1 MTGLPEKT
9 AWRGKDT
16 QDAGGDMLPW
26 FERPEARFRI
36 YAVLAIFSIWILC
49 SWIVTLTFSRPQIVL
64 PYPWQVIAGIKGL
77 AVYKG
82 PGAELTYWHAVEVI
96 LVHSFDSAVRLVA
109 GLAIGGA
116 LGLATGLLLGMSK
129 YLQKMFQTPLL
140 LIRAIPLFALI
151 PLFLTWFGGTNT
163 GVVSYIAFGVFSML
177 LVNTIAAIRNVSP
190 LIQNF
195 ARTLGASRWRVYRTV
210 VFPAIVPEITGGIRV
225 IVGIAWAIL
234 IGAELLAAPSG
245 VGRILTLSEQ
255 YSATDRMIL
264 IVMLIMIYTL
274 IVDYFVIRATR
285 YLNRWSPSAN
295 NQH

>member
-1 MTGLPEKT
+1 MTDLARQVRSDMDG
-9 AWRGKDT
+9 
-16 QDAGGDMLPW
+16 AGTRDIPLPW
-26 FERPEARFRI
+26 YERPEARFRI
-36 YAVLAIFSIWILC
+36 FAVVTMFAIWIFS

-64 PYPWQVIAGIKGL
+64 PYPWQVFAGIEGL
-77 AVYKG
+77 GVYKG
-82 PGAELTYWHAVEVI
+82 PGAELTYRNAIEVI
-96 LVHSFDSAVRLVA
+96 LVHSFDSALRLAV

-116 LGLATGLLLGMSK
+116 LGLGTGLLLGMNQ
-129 YLQKMFQTPLL
+129 YLQKLFQTPLL

-177 LVNTIAAIRNVSP
+177 LVNTIAAVRNVPP

-210 VFPAIVPEITGGIRV
+210 VFPAIVPEITGGVRV

-274 IVDYFVIRATR
+274 IIDYFVVRAIR
-285 YLNRWSPSAN
+285 YLNRWSPSVD
-295 NQH
+295 NQQQ

>member
-1 MTGLPEKT
+1 MTGLAKQGQHDMDSVSASENSGP
-9 AWRGKDT
+9 WY
-16 QDAGGDMLPW
+16 GG
-26 FERPEARFRI
+26 REARFRI
-36 YAVLAIFSIWILC
+36 YAVVAMFAIWIFS

-64 PYPWQVIAGIKGL
+64 PYPWQVLAGIKGL
-77 AVYKG
+77 GVYKG
-82 PGAELTYWHAVEVI
+82 PGAELTYRNAIEV
-96 LVHSFDSAVRLVA
+96 LLFHSFDSGVRLAA

-116 LGLATGLLLGMSK
+116 LGLATGLLLGMSQ

-140 LIRAIPLFALI
+140 LIRAIPLFSLI

-177 LVNTIAAIRNVSP
+177 LVNTIAAVRNVPP

-195 ARTLGASRWRVYRTV
+195 ARTLGASRWHVYRTV

-274 IVDYFVIRATR
+274 IVDYFVVRATR
-285 YLNRWSPSAN
+285 YLNRWSPSVD
-295 NQH
+295 NQQ

>member
-1 MTGLPEKT
+1 MSETTTPIQRNVDVVVTREFS
-9 AWRGKDT
+9 
-16 QDAGGDMLPW
+16 LPW
-26 FERPEARFRI
+26 YRRPEARYRI
-36 YAVLAIFSIWILC
+36 FAVVAMFAIWIMS
-49 SWIVTLTFSRPQIVL
+49 SWLVTLTFARPQIVL
-64 PYPWQVIAGIKGL
+64 PYPWQVLAGVKGL
-77 AVYKG
+77 GVYKG
-82 PGAELTYWHAVEVI
+82 PGAELTYWNAIEVV
-96 LVHSFDSAVRLVA
+96 LLHSFDSAVRLAA
-109 GLAIGGA
+109 GLGIGGA
-116 LGLATGLLLGMSK
+116 LGIATGLLLGMNQ

-177 LVNTIAAIRNVSP
+177 LVNTIAAVRNVPP
-190 LIQNF
+190 LIQDF

-210 VFPAIVPEITGGIRV
+210 VFPAIVPEITGGVRV

-274 IVDYFVIRATR
+274 IVDYFVIRAVR
-285 YLNRWSPSAN
+285 YLNRWSPSVD
-295 NQH
+295 NQEK